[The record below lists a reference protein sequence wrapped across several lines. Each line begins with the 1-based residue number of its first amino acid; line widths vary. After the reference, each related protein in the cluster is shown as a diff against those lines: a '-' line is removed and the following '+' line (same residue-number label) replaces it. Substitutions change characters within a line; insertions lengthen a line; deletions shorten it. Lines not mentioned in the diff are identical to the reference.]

1 MSGRNRRADGTLTF
15 IYSHT
20 LTQLSR
26 HASQTQFPVRG
37 VGSARLILVEAQERG
52 ANATSASRNERPP
65 GHRGAVGQ
73 GRPRLR
79 RLGSGAPESG
89 SHPLLGRP
97 RVYPRY
103 SSSIIFNPDI
113 QEGNVPNRN
122 ERPRETGCRSGRCRG
137 AASLARPAPRTAGPL
152 ASSAGAEARSNEE
165 EGGARDLLL
174 DVKAGPRE
182 FAQVGQVERGG
193 RVCS

>member
-1 MSGRNRRADGTLTF
+1 MYQ
-15 IYSHT
+15 I
-20 LTQLSR
+20 
-26 HASQTQFPVRG
+26 
-37 VGSARLILVEAQERG
+37 
-52 ANATSASRNERPP
+52 ATKGPEKQ
-65 GHRGAVGQ
+65 AVG
-73 GRPRLR
+73 RA
-79 RLGSGAPESG
+79 GAG
-89 SHPLLGRP
+89 
-97 RVYPRY
+97 
-103 SSSIIFNPDI
+103 
-113 QEGNVPNRN
+113 
-122 ERPRETGCRSGRCRG
+122 G